1 MDELIE
7 VWKNKRGLVLIAATA
22 VMYALILT
30 VFNEIQWDIAGI
42 AVRPAA
48 ALPVLFGILL
58 GPAAAWGFGIGNIA
72 GDLTGSWSLM
82 SVSGFLI
89 NFLYPYLSYLLW
101 HRLMKGRELKMD
113 RYGTGY
119 YLLTAFIA
127 TFVCMAL
134 LAALGAVFF
143 GRPFESK
150 FIDYFSNNIIWT
162 MIAGSLLSWL
172 TFNVA
177 VRKGLVCGKKWKV

>member
-1 MDELIE
+1 MA
-7 VWKNKRGLVLIAATA
+7 N
-22 VMYALILT
+22 
-30 VFNEIQWDIAGI
+30 
-42 AVRPAA
+42 
-48 ALPVLFGILL
+48 
-58 GPAAAWGFGIGNIA
+58 
-72 GDLTGSWSLM
+72 
-82 SVSGFLI
+82 
-89 NFLYPYLSYLLW
+89 
-101 HRLMKGRELKMD
+101 
-113 RYGTGY
+113 

-150 FIDYFSNNIIWT
+150 FIAYFSNNIIWT